1 MRLFIHSIIVIALS
15 IFIISCD
22 SSSEKEELIGIG
34 LNSKVSECGGFTETK
49 SIVKTLDEETSCND
63 MLNWNYN
70 SETKV
75 LSLQN
80 DNVGLNC
87 CGIHSI
93 TAEKIDNKYIV
104 TEIDKSENGARCG
117 CMCTFSFA
125 VEIPN
130 VENESINLVL
140 KRNIEE
146 NEETETPLETTID
159 LTQNSG
165 SIIIQEQSGFVCG
178 GK

>member
-1 MRLFIHSIIVIALS
+1 MKTFIPFFIIVALS

-22 SSSEKEELIGIG
+22 EDSNKIIGIG
-34 LNSKVSECGGFTETK
+34 INSKVSECGGFDKTK
-49 SIVKTLDEETSCND
+49 SIVKTLDEETTCND
-63 MLNWNYN
+63 MLNWSYN

-93 TAEKIDNKYIV
+93 TAEKKDNKYIV
-104 TEIDKSENGARCG
+104 TEIDKSENGARCN

-125 VEIPN
+125 IEIPN
-130 VENESINLVL
+130 VDSQSISLVL
-140 KRNIEE
+140 KRDIEE
-146 NEETETPLETTID
+146 NDEIETPLEETTID

-165 SIIIQEQSGFVCG
+165 TIIVKEQTGFVCG